1 MAANAGR
8 VWALYVYNGTAYVPV
23 AGLKTR
29 SFSAN
34 NTTIDVTTAD
44 SAGRWR
50 ELLPSAGIQS
60 LDIDFA
66 GVHQNDAGAKLLL
79 NAANQSTLQTCRL
92 VTTGI
97 QIDGTFQV
105 TSYKSDGPF
114 NEAATF
120 EGQLLSS
127 GQITF
132 TLS

>member
-8 VWALYVYNGTAYVPV
+8 VWALSVYNGTSYVPV

-29 SFSAN
+29 SFTAN
-34 NTTIDVTTAD
+34 NTNIDVTTAD

-50 ELLPSAGIQS
+50 ELLPAAGIQS

-66 GVHQNDAGAKLLL
+66 GLHQNDAGAKILF
-79 NAANQSTLQTCRL
+79 NAATQGTLITARL

-97 QIDGTFQV
+97 QIDGTFYV
-105 TSYKSDGPF
+105 DSYKSTGLF

-120 EGQLLSS
+120 ESKLLSS
-127 GQITF
+127 GQPTF